1 MGKFN
6 FTWETSLADSPW
18 RQGKCERWIRVLKRL
33 IRFAVGDFRLSPI
46 EFQTILFEAASLC
59 NKRPVGINK
68 KFQLDGSLQVLT
80 PNCSIM
86 GWVEIV
92 PMREEI
98 LDDKLSKTE
107 CSQLVQDI
115 TKHFWN

>member
-46 EFQTILFEAASLC
+46 EFQTILFEAANLC

-68 KFQLDGSLQVLT
+68 KFQLDVEQKS
-80 PNCSIM
+80 PSINA
-86 GWVEIV
+86 
-92 PMREEI
+92 
-98 LDDKLSKTE
+98 KLFNYGLGEDRTNE
-107 CSQLVQDI
+107 RRDPGR
-115 TKHFWN
+115 